1 MAAVA
6 KDKSEGVL
14 GKIASVFR
22 TKKTK
27 PTAKSGAP
35 KKASTPSSAP
45 PPQSTS
51 TAQWP
56 ANRLNVIEKLWG
68 LGYTTP
74 GGADFVKL
82 LLPMLGLDEKKSLL
96 LLGAGLGGI
105 CETISEETGV
115 WITGYEPDKEL
126 AKMGQASMKRAGL
139 QRKAPIRFD
148 TLEDLTLKPKSFD
161 AMMAFDAIHSVKD
174 KKALFTAISAGLRLD
189 GEMLFI
195 SYVLPDTNPPSKKV
209 QIWSRHQCLPTYLW
223 PQEAMVAML
232 NGCNLDV
239 RPPDDITQ
247 EFRIKVL
254 KAWMDFLS
262 TMKKDELL
270 TIAADLVGE
279 CERWA
284 DLITAIDC
292 GEIKVMKYHC
302 IKLPDQRKS
311 VNELMAKS

>member
-1 MAAVA
+1 MTAAA
-6 KDKSEGVL
+6 KGKQEGL
-14 GKIASVFR
+14 IGKIAGSFR
-22 TKKTK
+22 K
-27 PTAKSGAP
+27 
-35 KKASTPSSAP
+35 KKAKPVAKGDAAP
-45 PPQSTS
+45 PKPMASKPP
-51 TAQWP
+51 AAAVLWP

-96 LLGAGLGGI
+96 VLGAGLGGI

-148 TLEDLTLKPKSFD
+148 TMEDLKLKPKSFD
-161 AMMAFDAIHSVKD
+161 AMMAFDAVHSVKD
-174 KKALFTAISAGLRLD
+174 KKALFGAVSEALRLD

-195 SYVLPDTNPPSKKV
+195 SYVLPDTNPPNEKV
-209 QIWSRHQCLPTYLW
+209 KIWFRHQSLPPYLW
-223 PQEAMVAML
+223 PQEAMLAVL

-247 EFRIKVL
+247 EFRMRVL

-284 DLITAIDC
+284 DLITAIDS
-292 GEIKVMKYHC
+292 GGLKVMKYHC

>member
-1 MAAVA
+1 MAIAA
-6 KDKSEGVL
+6 KGKSEGLL
-14 GKIASVFR
+14 GKITGAFR
-22 TKKTK
+22 TKKAK
-27 PTAKSGAP
+27 PTTKAGAP
-35 KKASTPSSAP
+35 KANSKSSSAHKNHSSP
-45 PPQSTS
+45 KIL
-51 TAQWP
+51 WP

-105 CETISEETGV
+105 CETIAEDTGV

-126 AKMGQASMKRAGL
+126 AKMGQESMKRAGL

-148 TLEDLTLKPKSFD
+148 SMEALKLKPKSFD

-174 KKALFTAISAGLRLD
+174 KKALFMAVSDGLRID

-195 SYVLPDTNPPSKKV
+195 SYVLPDTNPPSDKV
-209 QIWSRHQCLPTYLW
+209 KIWSRHQSLPPQLW
-223 PQEAMVAML
+223 PQEAMLAML
-232 NGCNLDV
+232 KGCNLDV

-247 EFRIKVL
+247 DYRNKVL

-262 TMKKDELL
+262 NMKKDELL
-270 TIAADLVGE
+270 TIAADLVSE

-284 DLITAIDC
+284 DLITAIDS
-292 GEIKVMKYHC
+292 GGLKVMKYHC

-311 VNELMAKS
+311 VNELMASS